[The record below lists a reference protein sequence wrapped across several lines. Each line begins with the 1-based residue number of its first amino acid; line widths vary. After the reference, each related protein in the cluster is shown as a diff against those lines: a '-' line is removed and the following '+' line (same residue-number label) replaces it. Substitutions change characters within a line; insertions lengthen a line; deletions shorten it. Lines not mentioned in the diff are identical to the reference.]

1 MSPALERIA
10 PPAVILALALLRI
23 ALGDP
28 FVAPPGDPAPRVE
41 PPAISASA
49 RAVLDGLEIGDTVG
63 SLQVVSIGGPRDG
76 QLAIE
81 LRGEAGGMRAWVAR
95 RGATDHAP
103 PLRAERFDLL
113 YGPPS
118 PGAGA
123 ACSDAV
129 SMAVLEALA
138 RRIDAGGAEPP
149 SDM

>member
-1 MSPALERIA
+1 MTLERIA

-28 FVAPPGDPAPRVE
+28 FVAPPGDHAPRSVE
-41 PPAISASA
+41 PATISASA

-63 SLQVVSIGGPRDG
+63 PLEVVSIGGPRDG

-81 LRGEAGGMRAWVAR
+81 LRGEPGGMRAWIAR

-118 PGAGA
+118 PGGGA

>member
-49 RAVLDGLEIGDTVG
+49 RAVL
-63 SLQVVSIGGPRDG
+63 
-76 QLAIE
+76 
-81 LRGEAGGMRAWVAR
+81 
-95 RGATDHAP
+95 
-103 PLRAERFDLL
+103 
-113 YGPPS
+113 
-118 PGAGA
+118 
-123 ACSDAV
+123 
-129 SMAVLEALA
+129 EALA